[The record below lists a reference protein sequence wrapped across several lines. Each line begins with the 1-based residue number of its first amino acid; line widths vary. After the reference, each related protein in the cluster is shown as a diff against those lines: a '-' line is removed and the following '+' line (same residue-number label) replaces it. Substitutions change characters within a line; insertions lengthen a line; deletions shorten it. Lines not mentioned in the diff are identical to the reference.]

1 MIPMLEFQDMYIGA
15 YLATLET
22 SETTEDVLERREELE
37 DVCPIEA
44 QCTFED
50 FVNLLLFSDL
60 GRPN

>member
-1 MIPMLEFQDMYIGA
+1 MQLWSA

-50 FVNLLLFSDL
+50 FVDLLLFSDL